1 MATNSTLNLNGRVE
15 KTDIPTLL
23 RSVERDKLSGELNFS
38 RQSERIGLYFLFGQ
52 LYHAK
57 WGDVVGLNAVNEL
70 LNWKTGIY
78 GFTEGIIPAQAT
90 ISDDIDRVLEQVEQS
105 NKPQQRSLTPA
116 PDKVVTM
123 PVMADGGD
131 FLSDLA
137 PFDLNSLGVD
147 LGVSAPMPA
156 PAYNNDPVTP
166 SPNMQSLASNSDGL
180 APFVS
185 PENFNAPASSS
196 DRVAPPP
203 PSNGL
208 YRTRLFCLPAGEQMA
223 TSLMATGPQLEEEL
237 LHLAQIGFT
246 GYVLGG
252 PEIEGFA
259 TSGICLLHGRF
270 IHAFYLIGNN
280 IIEGEKAYRTA
291 LDQTATSTRF
301 YWFYELRGEVM
312 RAAISLLTPPTRY
325 SRLEVRILRFKEL
338 LRLLNEESHTG
349 CVRLTIS
356 PNATMNGRPSSLAG
370 ERAYLP
376 IYLGNIM
383 GLWTDSNSR
392 LTNDGQLL
400 QRFLNEPQAYL
411 DLHTTAPVAE
421 PGLPLEAL
429 INYKANVAEPEM
441 QLSAAAVAPA
451 QVPNGNANRE
461 RETRPDL
468 NSSLAIDDDERQ
480 IRMIGS
486 ISRMESTWTQL
497 QMKGRMDQRTV
508 LLTLAGFAN
517 ELLSL
522 DESVMGRRGL
532 QDLMSRSI
540 KQELAPFRTVF
551 QMLDL
556 TQGRV
561 NMMKLLKEFEL
572 VQHDST
578 DASDEFYREVL
589 RGLRTLIRACFQYYV
604 SLIRSEAV
612 RFECQEMYEI
622 FLQDVVRKM

>member
-23 RSVERDKLSGELNFS
+23 RAVERDKLSGELNFN
-38 RQSERIGLYFLFGQ
+38 RQGEKIGLYFLFGQ

-57 WGDVVGLNAVNEL
+57 WGEVVGLNAVNEL
-70 LNWKTGIY
+70 LNWKTGNY

-90 ISDDIDRVLEQVEQS
+90 ISDDIDRVLEQAEQS
-105 NKPQQRSLTPA
+105 NKPQRSLTPA
-116 PDKVVTM
+116 PNKVVTM
-123 PVMADGGD
+123 PVMMDSGD
-131 FLSDLA
+131 FLTDLA
-137 PFDLNSLGVD
+137 PFDLNSLGV
-147 LGVSAPMPA
+147 VASVPAPSYA
-156 PAYNNDPVTP
+156 PAYGGDPITPLPDSRPQFDSSNDEL
-166 SPNMQSLASNSDGL
+166 M
-180 APFVS
+180 PFVS
-185 PENFNAPASSS
+185 PTSHSSPAPSL

-237 LHLAQIGFT
+237 LHLAEIGFT

-252 PEIEGFA
+252 PETDGFA
-259 TSGICLLHGRF
+259 TSGICLLNGRF
-270 IHAFYLIGNN
+270 IHAFYLSGNN
-280 IIEGEKAYRTA
+280 LLEGEKAYRTA
-291 LDQTATSTRF
+291 LDQNAVSARF
-301 YWFYELRGEVM
+301 YWFYELTGEVM
-312 RAAISLLTPPTRY
+312 RSAISLLTPPTRY
-325 SRLEVRILRFKEL
+325 AHLEVRILRFKEL

-356 PNATMNGRPSSLAG
+356 PNATMNGKPSALAG

-383 GLWTDSNSR
+383 GLWTDNNCK
-392 LTNDGQLL
+392 LTNDGQML
-400 QRFLNEPQAYL
+400 QRFLNEPQAFL

-429 INYKANVAEPEM
+429 IGYRAEPV
-441 QLSAAAVAPA
+441 VAPEVA
-451 QVPNGNANRE
+451 ASVGVSAPVPTANRE

-468 NSSLAIDDDERQ
+468 NPSLAIDDDERQ

-522 DESVMGRRGL
+522 DESVTGRRGL
-532 QDLMSRSI
+532 QELLNRSI

-556 TQGRV
+556 SHGRV

-572 VQHDST
+572 FQRDSSE
-578 DASDEFYREVL
+578 ASDDFYREVL

-604 SLIRSEAV
+604 SLVRSEPV